1 MSNHG
6 KRLAALAAIY
16 QRPAEPADVTPFDPS
31 LLTDEETTELGEI
44 YADMQTFDVGSVR
57 LDRRADIRARLDTLT
72 DEQLERLETLQRKGW
87 GMTTWR
93 R

>member
-1 MSNHG
+1 MNHE
-6 KRLAALAAIY
+6 KRLRDLETIY
-16 QRPAEPADVTPFDPS
+16 QRPPARPAPPFDPS
-31 LLTDEETTELGEI
+31 LLTDDETTELGEI
-44 YADMQTFDVGSVR
+44 YVSMQAVDVGPVPLNR
-57 LDRRADIRARLDTLT
+57 PADIRARLDTLT